1 MRLIIVKSLPV
12 STRQHKTHFKCKY
25 LLFNHVGAFRPKT
38 QHLQKINA
46 TRRFYFADLVP
57 SSAHP
62 PVLRAL
68 IGTSGGL
75 FAPEGSATSS
85 GVPGALLARLP
96 CFVADCKHTT
106 QTGKI
111 PNAKNKL
118 AFLPGSRS
126 TSSSQF
132 IVCVCKNQS
141 LKV

>member
-1 MRLIIVKSLPV
+1 MCLIIVKSLPV

-38 QHLQKINA
+38 QHLKTVNA
-46 TRRFYFADLVP
+46 TRRLYFADLVP

-75 FAPEGSATSS
+75 FALEESATSS
-85 GVPGALLARLP
+85 GVPGALLALLP
-96 CFVADCKHTT
+96 CFVADCKHRA
-106 QTGKI
+106 QTEKY
-111 PNAKNKL
+111 AKNKL

>member
-38 QHLQKINA
+38 QHLKTINA

-75 FAPEGSATSS
+75 FAPEESATSS
-85 GVPGALLARLP
+85 GVPGALLALLP

-106 QTGKI
+106 QTGKMRKI
-111 PNAKNKL
+111 NLLFCRGAGPRP
-118 AFLPGSRS
+118 LP
-126 TSSSQF
+126 SSLF
-132 IVCVCKNQS
+132 VFVKINR
-141 LKV
+141 